1 MSPLVVEGVSRTFRG
16 KPPVTALR
24 DVSFVV
30 ESGEVLGLL
39 GANGAGKTTLIKILA
54 TLLLPT
60 SGRALV
66 CGHDVATAP
75 ARARAHLSVVL
86 GGDRGLYE
94 RLSALDNLVFFAA
107 LHGVRRGVKK
117 RALDALAQ
125 VGLAGRAHSRVE
137 TFSKGM
143 RQRLHL
149 ASGLI
154 VNTEVLLLDEPTIGL
169 DIEEAQRI
177 REVIKAIAADGTAV
191 VLTSHYPV
199 DIDALASRII
209 LLQSGSV
216 THDLPVAD
224 FRRQT
229 GYVAEVVVRGR
240 GPLSNI
246 PAAADCTVEG
256 DETGWQLSFKVTD
269 WGSGGLSQLT
279 AVTSACDVLDV
290 QVQPVG
296 VEAVLTSL
304 TRSAT
309 R

>member
-1 MSPLVVEGVSRTFRG
+1 HRGRIQRTGDEDDRSPRPVRGGAGRFRGRGVSPLVVEGVSRTFRG

-60 SGRALV
+60 AGRALV

-125 VGLAGRAHSRVE
+125 V
-137 TFSKGM
+137 
-143 RQRLHL
+143 
-149 ASGLI
+149 
-154 VNTEVLLLDEPTIGL
+154 
-169 DIEEAQRI
+169 
-177 REVIKAIAADGTAV
+177 
-191 VLTSHYPV
+191 
-199 DIDALASRII
+199 
-209 LLQSGSV
+209 
-216 THDLPVAD
+216 
-224 FRRQT
+224 
-229 GYVAEVVVRGR
+229 
-240 GPLSNI
+240 
-246 PAAADCTVEG
+246 
-256 DETGWQLSFKVTD
+256 
-269 WGSGGLSQLT
+269 
-279 AVTSACDVLDV
+279 
-290 QVQPVG
+290 
-296 VEAVLTSL
+296 
-304 TRSAT
+304 
-309 R
+309 